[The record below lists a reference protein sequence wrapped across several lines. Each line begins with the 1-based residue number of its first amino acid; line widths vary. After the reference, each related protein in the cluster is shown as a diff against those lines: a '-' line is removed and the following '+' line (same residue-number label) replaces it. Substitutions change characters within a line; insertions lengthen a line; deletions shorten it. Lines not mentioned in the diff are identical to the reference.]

1 MRAGYRPHGY
11 LTARAKAEGLG
22 SEMTA
27 TAFFRIGRVLAICA
41 LVGGCGLFDDEERL
55 SGERIAIRNQQQ
67 ESRSGAAGGG
77 APVQAPVRNADW
89 TQTNGNASHAS
100 GHLTAPSTLSRVWTV
115 DAGSSGVDGAAITS
129 SPIVVK
135 GRVFAL
141 DAAAQVTAVDASS
154 GNVAWRA
161 DLTPEGE
168 SGEDGFGGG
177 LASDGNRIFVTTGFG
192 EIVAL
197 EIASGNIAWRFTTAS
212 PFRAAPAVSNGLV
225 IAVTRSNRGIA
236 VTTSDGDL
244 AWRLDGISAGAGSL
258 GGASPAVSGGLAVL
272 PFASGEIMGV
282 DVSSGRRVWSA
293 VLGGARR
300 GLARSSISDVTGDP
314 VIAGRIVIAAN
325 QSGRM
330 VAIDGQT
337 GRRGWTRSVGSVGPI
352 WAAGD
357 SVYVV
362 SDDATVQRLSI
373 STGATIWSTEVPGFE
388 DPEDREDA
396 IAYSGA
402 VLAGGNLLIT
412 DSLGTLHAFDPA
424 TGAPRFTTDLTTGTT
439 TGVVVAGGTVYVMA
453 GDATL
458 QAFR

>member
-1 MRAGYRPHGY
+1 MITSRC
-11 LTARAKAEGLG
+11 L
-22 SEMTA
+22 
-27 TAFFRIGRVLAICA
+27 RIGLVVTVCA
-41 LVGGCGLFDDEERL
+41 VISGCGLFDEEERL

-67 ESRSGAAGGG
+67 NAGDAAVGGG
-77 APVQAPVRNADW
+77 APVPAPVRNADW
-89 TQTNGNASHAS
+89 TQTNGASTHAS
-100 GHLTAPSTLSRVWTV
+100 GHLAAPGTLNQVWSV
-115 DAGSSGVDGAAITS
+115 DAGSTGANESAITS
-129 SPIVVK
+129 APIVVK

-154 GNVAWRA
+154 GNVSWRA

-168 SGEDGFGGG
+168 SGDDGFGGG
-177 LASDGNRIFVTTGFG
+177 LASDGNRIFVATGFG
-192 EIVAL
+192 ELVAL
-197 EIASGNIAWRFTTAS
+197 EISTGDIAWRYSGSS

-225 IAVTRSNRGIA
+225 IAVTRSNRGVA
-236 VTTSDGDL
+236 VRTSDGEL

-258 GGASPAVSGGLAVL
+258 GGASPAISRGLAVL
-272 PFASGEIMGV
+272 PFGSGEIMGV

-314 VIAGRIVIAAN
+314 VIAGRIVVAAN

-357 SVYVV
+357 SIYVV
-362 SDDATVQRLSI
+362 SDDATVQRLALSN
-373 STGATIWSTEVPGFE
+373 GVTIWSTEVPAYE
-388 DPEDREDA
+388 DPEDREDP
-396 IAYSGA
+396 IAYSGP
-402 VLAGGNLLIT
+402 VLAGGNLLVT
-412 DSLGTLHAFDPA
+412 DSLGTLHAFDPS
-424 TGAPRFTTDLTTGTT
+424 TGAPKFTANLSAGTT
-439 TGVVVAGGTVYVMA
+439 TGVVVAGGTVFVMT

>member
-1 MRAGYRPHGY
+1 MT
-11 LTARAKAEGLG
+11 TAWNL
-22 SEMTA
+22 
-27 TAFFRIGRVLAICA
+27 RIG
-41 LVGGCGLFDDEERL
+41 LVAAVCTLVTGCGLFDDEERL

-67 ESRSGAAGGG
+67 DFTTGSSGGSG
-77 APVQAPVRNADW
+77 PIPAPVRNSDW
-89 TQTNGNASHAS
+89 TQTNGLASHAF
-100 GHLTAPSTLSRVWTV
+100 GHLAAPRTLTRAWTV
-115 DAGSSGVDGAAITS
+115 DAGSSGANDAAITS
-129 SPIVVK
+129 APIVVR

-154 GNVAWRA
+154 GVVSWRA

-168 SGEDGFGGG
+168 SGDDGFGGG
-177 LASDGNRIFVTTGFG
+177 LASDGNRIFATTGFG
-192 EIVAL
+192 ELVAL
-197 EIASGNIAWRFTTAS
+197 EISTGDIAWRYKAAS

-225 IAVTRSNRGIA
+225 IAVTRGNRGIA
-236 VTTSDGDL
+236 VSTSSGDL
-244 AWRLDGISAGAGSL
+244 VWRLDGFSAGAGLL

-300 GLARSSISDVTGDP
+300 GLARSSIADVTGDP
-314 VIAGRIVIAAN
+314 VIAGRIVVAAN

-337 GRRGWTRSVGSVGPI
+337 GQRGWTRSVGSMGPI

-357 SVYVV
+357 SIFVV
-362 SDDATVQRLSI
+362 SDDSTVQRLSI
-373 STGATIWSTEVPGFE
+373 ANGSTVWKAELPAYE
-388 DPEDREDA
+388 DPEDREDP

-402 VLAGGNLLIT
+402 VLAGGNLLFT
-412 DSLGTLHAFDPA
+412 DSLGTLHAFDP
-424 TGAPRFTTDLTTGTT
+424 TTGSPNFTVPLTAGST
-439 TGVVVAGGTVYVMA
+439 TGVVVASGIVYVMA